1 MQNPLSA
8 RGILIFLS
16 LSNALPLQPSQG
28 LAIVEIQR
36 TLNTFSLAVDAHNFS
51 LLSSVFSTDATANF
65 GDWSG
70 ELNGLAN
77 ISTALQRTLQGRKSQ
92 HALSTQVV
100 DFSSP
105 SQASATSYL
114 QGTFFGQGNL
124 TGQIHT
130 TYGR

>member
-1 MQNPLSA
+1 MRNPLSA
-8 RGILIFLS
+8 RGIFIFLS

-36 TLNTFSLAVDAHNFS
+36 TLDTFSLAVDAHDFS

-65 GDWSG
+65 GGSSG

-77 ISTALQRTLQGRKSQ
+77 ISTALQTALKGQKSQ

-105 SQASATSYL
+105 SQANATSYL
-114 QGTFFGQGNL
+114 QGRFFGQGNL
-124 TGQIHT
+124 TGQIYT